1 MTNFS
6 REMNTYLF
14 IFRWILLL
22 IGFLTYSTFSTNEYG
37 WIVTLIA
44 ANFIYTLS
52 IFFNRNKKILLMLIT
67 FDLIYN
73 LVFLY
78 VTEQGMNPV
87 ILYSLTTLIWL
98 KTITDNRN
106 SIITMVGYFLA
117 VSLTFFLTQNDRYI
131 YWSNQVEFTIYFF
144 FFMWFILFMNYFSWL
159 IKTNH
164 RILYSIF
171 HFIRSFTY
179 VENLTAIQ
187 IKAENLIVKIF
198 NVEAAFICWM
208 NQKGTHKDWE
218 KHYINRLYMEKQLFL
233 YKKPQYIE
241 LQSFTGKLTDFFYF
255 PIQNDKRIDG
265 GILLALPSKGRIKRY
280 QYTYLYII
288 TVFLSLYLSKVD
300 LKNEISASLK
310 ETVRKKMAQDMHD
323 GLAQQLFFLS
333 AQIFHLKNSMPE
345 NINPELK
352 NVITNMEDQ
361 LKTSH
366 LEVRNFIKD
375 LRDEHNQSSNLAEAI
390 QQLINRTINETSIL
404 VYYEYTGS
412 LTSESVDF
420 EKSIYRIME
429 EAINNVKK
437 HAKASKLYVSIDVTS
452 VQWTIKISDNGIGFN
467 QDNSNTSTYGLRG
480 IQERVEQFGG
490 NLYLKTE
497 PFKGTEII
505 AVLPIERGQAYA

>member
-14 IFRWILLL
+14 IFRWILLI
-22 IGFLTYSTFSTNEYG
+22 IGFLTYSTFESNEYG
-37 WIVTLIA
+37 WIIVLIA

-52 IFFNRNKKILLMLIT
+52 IFFNKNKNIFLLLIT
-67 FDLIYN
+67 FDLLYN
-73 LVFLY
+73 LVFLF

-98 KTITDNRN
+98 KTITDNKY
-106 SIITMVGYFLA
+106 SILTMIAYFLA
-117 VSLTFFLTQNDRYI
+117 VSLTFSLTQQEGYI

-159 IKTNH
+159 IKANH

-171 HFIRSFTY
+171 HFIRSLTY
-179 VENLTAIQ
+179 EENLSTIQ
-187 IKAENLIVKIF
+187 MKAEKLIVKIF
-198 NVEAAFICWM
+198 KLEAAFICWM
-208 NQKGTHKDWE
+208 NQKGTYKDWE

-233 YKKPQYIE
+233 IKKPQYIE
-241 LQSFTGKLTDFFYF
+241 LQSFTGKMTDFFYF
-255 PIQNDKRIDG
+255 PIQNDKQING
-265 GILLALPSKGRIKRY
+265 GILLALPSKGRVKRY

-288 TVFLSLYLSKVD
+288 TVFLSLYLSKAD
-300 LKNEISASLK
+300 LRNEVSASLK

-333 AQIFHLKNSMPE
+333 AQIFHLKNNMPE

-352 NVITNMEDQ
+352 NVIINMEDQ
-361 LKTSH
+361 LKSSH

-390 QQLINRTINETSIL
+390 QQLINRTINETSIQ
-404 VYYEYTGS
+404 VYYENTGG
-412 LTSESVDF
+412 LTSESIDF
-420 EKSIYRIME
+420 EKSIYRLLE
-429 EAINNVKK
+429 EAISNVKK
-437 HAKASKLYVSIDVTS
+437 HAKASKLYVSINVTS

-467 QDNSNTSTYGLRG
+467 QDSSINGTYGLRG

-490 NLYLKTE
+490 NFYLKTE